1 MPEMKSEDYAEQYWE
16 GGVGSEYHNYADDP
30 GWFGILKEAAKYLPV
45 NAAIRELGSAHG
57 YFLFHAV
64 RDFGFDA
71 KGIDI
76 SEYATGKGLRLMP
89 GLRERLT
96 VANVAD
102 GLPWSD
108 GEADMV
114 FSSEFLEHMT
124 PEALDNV
131 LAEMYR
137 ILKPGGLW
145 LHKIGII
152 VPENHPHRPATI
164 EDHSAHFTHY
174 TVKTREEWLALFES
188 MGLVEN
194 KELNDAL
201 DRRFE
206 NIDWVM
212 RFFAFNK
219 EK

>member
-1 MPEMKSEDYAEQYWE
+1 MPEMKSDDYDEKYWE

-30 GWFGILKEAAKYLPV
+30 GWFGILKEAAKFLPAGAV
-45 NAAIRELGSAHG
+45 VRELGSAHG

-71 KGIDI
+71 KGVDI
-76 SEYATGKGLRLMP
+76 SEYAVTRGKRLMP
-89 GLRERLT
+89 GLKDRLT
-96 VANVAD
+96 LMNVAD
-102 GLPWSD
+102 GLPWGD
-108 GEADMV
+108 EEADMV

-124 PEALDNV
+124 PEALDGV
-131 LAEMYR
+131 LSEMYR

-145 LHKIGII
+145 LHKIGIV
-152 VPENHPHRPATI
+152 VPENHPHRPATV

-174 TVKTREEWLALFES
+174 TIKTREEWLDVFRG

-194 KELNDAL
+194 ETLNGAL
-201 DRRFE
+201 DARFE
-206 NIDWVM
+206 DRDWIM

-219 EK
+219 EG

>member
-1 MPEMKSEDYAEQYWE
+1 MATEMKSEDYAEAYWE

-30 GWFGILKEAAKYLPV
+30 GWRGILYEASIHLPPFARV
-45 NAAIRELGSAHG
+45 RELGSAHG
-57 YFLFHAV
+57 YFLHHALKA
-64 RDFGFDA
+64 FSYDA
-71 KGIDI
+71 QGIDI
-76 SEYATGKGLRLMP
+76 SEYATSKGMALMP
-89 GLRERLT
+89 HLVGRLS
-96 VANVAD
+96 VANVAN
-102 GLPWSD
+102 GLPWPD
-108 GEADMV
+108 EDADMV

-124 PEALDNV
+124 PEALDSV

-137 ILKPGGLW
+137 VLKPGGLW
-145 LHKIGII
+145 LHKIGIV
-152 VPENHPHRPATI
+152 VPDNHPFRQPTV

-174 TVKTREEWLALFES
+174 TVKTREEWIATFEG

-201 DRRFE
+201 DTRFA

-219 EK
+219 E

>member
-1 MPEMKSEDYAEQYWE
+1 MVEMKSEDYAEGYWE

-30 GWFGILKEAAKYLPV
+30 GWRGILYEASNFLPPFARV
-45 NAAIRELGSAHG
+45 RELGSAHG
-57 YFLFHAV
+57 YFLHHAIKA
-64 RDFGFDA
+64 FSFDA
-71 KGIDI
+71 QGIDI
-76 SEYATGKGLRLMP
+76 SEYATSKGMALMP
-89 GLRERLT
+89 HLEGRLT
-96 VANVAD
+96 VANVAN
-102 GLPWSD
+102 GLPWPD
-108 GEADMV
+108 EDADMV

-137 ILKPGGLW
+137 VLKPGGLW
-145 LHKIGII
+145 LHKIGIV
-152 VPENHPHRPATI
+152 VPDNHPFRQPTV

-174 TVKTREEWLALFES
+174 TVKTREEWIATFEG

-201 DRRFE
+201 DRRFA

-219 EK
+219 E